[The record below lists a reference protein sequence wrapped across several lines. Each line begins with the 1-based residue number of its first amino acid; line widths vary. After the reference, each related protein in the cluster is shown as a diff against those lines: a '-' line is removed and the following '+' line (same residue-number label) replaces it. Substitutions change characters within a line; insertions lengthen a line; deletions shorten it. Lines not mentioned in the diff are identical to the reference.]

1 MEYRIV
7 TMMIKGKP
15 SEVEGKVRHRT
26 ESAYRP
32 ETSAIILCMV
42 FFTKSLLGLG

>member
-15 SEVEGKVRHRT
+15 SEVEGKVVSVLRGDVD
-26 ESAYRP
+26 YG
-32 ETSAIILCMV
+32 I
-42 FFTKSLLGLG
+42 SLLKCPQGV